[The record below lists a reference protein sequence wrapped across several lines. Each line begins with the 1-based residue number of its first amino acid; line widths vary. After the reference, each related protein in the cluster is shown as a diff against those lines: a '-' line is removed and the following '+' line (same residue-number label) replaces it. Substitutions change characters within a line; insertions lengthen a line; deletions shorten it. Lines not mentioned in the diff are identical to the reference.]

1 MADLV
6 LAVSASHAPGLT
18 GWIDR
23 ADDATRRSVEG
34 AYGRIGQQIR
44 DARLDVLV
52 MVANDHLVNY
62 DPGDY
67 PDFAV
72 GTDAEHTGPA
82 EWFKPWLGVDDYR
95 FTGHPDVA
103 RTLLD
108 GLSGN
113 GLRVVDRPQMLFD
126 DNISVPVTVTG
137 LTQGETPI
145 VPIMQNCTVPPV
157 PDQHASY
164 EMGQRLG
171 DVIREQLPAG
181 MRVGLFGT
189 GGMSHEPGGERY
201 LEIDEAYDRDF
212 LDLIERHQDD
222 HAAFLEQATYERM
235 EAAGAGGTAE
245 LLSWIAVMGAIGEK
259 PVEVLCYACVPE
271 WRCGVGAVS
280 WTLETA

>member
-18 GWIDR
+18 GWMDR

-34 AYGRIGQQIR
+34 AYGRIGDEIR
-44 DARLDVLV
+44 AAELDVLV

-67 PDFAV
+67 PDFAI
-72 GTDAEHTGPA
+72 GTDAVHTGPA
-82 EWFKPWLGVDDYR
+82 EWFKPWLNVDDYR
-95 FTGHPDVA
+95 LTGHPETA

-113 GLRVVDRPQMLFD
+113 CLRVVERPEMLFD
-126 DNISVPVTVTG
+126 DNISVPTTVTG
-137 LTQGETPI
+137 LTDTDLPI

-164 EMGQRLG
+164 AMGQRLG
-171 DVIREQLPAG
+171 AVIREQLPDG
-181 MRVGLFGT
+181 MRVGLFGS

-212 LDLIERHQDD
+212 LDLIERHQAD
-222 HAAFLEQATYERM
+222 HEAFLRAATYERM

-245 LLSWIAVMGAIGEK
+245 LLSWIAVMGAIGEQ
-259 PVEVLCYACVPE
+259 PVEVLCYAAVPE
-271 WRCGVGAVS
+271 WRCGVGAVR
-280 WTLETA
+280 WNLPTA